1 MKKGNNEGSIR
12 RRSNGT
18 WEGRY
23 SDGRDDKGRQIQ
35 RSVYGKTRKEVAEK
49 LNAVLHNKQTG
60 SYVTPNKTMLKD
72 WLIQWLQNYASVSIR
87 PSTYISYEGY
97 VHNHIIPILG
107 DIPIQQITPAVI
119 KNFYNQKFENG
130 RTDGRGGLSAKTIR
144 NLHNMLHQAME
155 QACINGIIINNP
167 TSGTVIPRQE
177 KREMRVLSTD
187 EQKKL
192 QSVIHMHRLGFAIL
206 FDLATGL
213 RIGELCALRWTDVN
227 FNKCTIKV
235 SRTLQR
241 IKKNL
246 NELEEIDDD
255 GENTCLTNLIEGA
268 VKTPKGFREIPIP
281 QNIWIKLLEH
291 KEHQQQEYIKL
302 GVPVLHNGFVFSMP
316 YGTCVEPHTMRDALN
331 YLLAVSGT
339 EHANFHALRHTFATR
354 AIENGVNV
362 KTLSDILGHSTV
374 QITMDLY
381 CHSSLDLMRESMNKI
396 SGLF

>member
-23 SDGRDDKGRQIQ
+23 SDGRDDKVKQIQ

-60 SYVTPNKTMLKD
+60 AYVTPNRLLLKD

-119 KNFYNQKFENG
+119 QNFYNQKFENG
-130 RTDGRGGLSAKTIR
+130 RTDGKGGLSAKTIR
-144 NLHNMLHQAME
+144 NLHNMFHQAME

-167 TSGTVIPRQE
+167 THGTVIPRQE
-177 KREMRVLSTD
+177 KNEMRVLSVE
-187 EQKKL
+187 EQTKL
-192 QSVIHMHRLGFAIL
+192 LSVIHTHRLGFAIL

-227 FNKCTIKV
+227 FNKGTIKI

-246 NELEEIDDD
+246 NELEEIDEDD
-255 GENTCLTNLIEGA
+255 EHTCSTTLIEGN
-268 VKTPKGFREIPIP
+268 VKTPKGYREIPVS
-281 QNIWIKLLEH
+281 QNVWTKLLEH
-291 KEHQQQEYIKL
+291 KERQNQEYMSL
-302 GVPVLHNGFVFSMP
+302 GVPIMPNGFVFSMP
-316 YGTCVEPHTMRDALN
+316 FGTCVEPHTMRDALN
-331 YLLAVSGT
+331 YLLAVAEI

-362 KTLSDILGHSTV
+362 KALSDILGHATV

-381 CHSSLDLMRESMNKI
+381 CHSSLDLMRDSMNKI
-396 SGLF
+396 AGLF